1 MIAVFM
7 KIKKVCVLGGSGFVG
22 SHIVQRLSAAGYEVK
37 VLTRRRERAK
47 HLILLPNVQ
56 VEECDVFFDAALQRA
71 LTGCDAVINLIGIL
85 HESHGRSFDKIH
97 ADLPRRI
104 ATACQTAGI
113 PRLLQMSAL
122 QASEGAPSK
131 YLRSRARGEAA
142 VMQAAHESL
151 KVTIFRPSVIFGRG
165 DSFLNLFAQISRLMP
180 VIVLARPAA
189 RFQPVFVE
197 DVAQAFVAS
206 VENPDTFGEIY
217 NLCGPRVYTLR
228 ELVRY
233 VVDTLKLRRC
243 IVGLNDR
250 LSYLQA
256 WAMELLPVKL
266 MTRDNYYSMK
276 VDSVCDCPFPEI
288 FHLQPTALEAVVPE
302 YLADDTPRNAYL
314 KFRTQAGREQ

>member
-1 MIAVFM
+1 MFLNIR
-7 KIKKVCVLGGSGFVG
+7 KVCVLGGSGFVG
-22 SHIVQRLSAAGYEVK
+22 SYIVHRLSAAGYEVK
-37 VLTRRRERAK
+37 VLTRRRERVK

-71 LTGCDAVINLIGIL
+71 ITGCDAVINLVGIL
-85 HESHGRSFDKIH
+85 HESRRRSFDKVH
-97 ADLPRRI
+97 ADLPRRV
-104 ATACQTAGI
+104 AAACQAAGI
-113 PRLLQMSAL
+113 HRLLQMSAL

-165 DSFLNLFAQISRLMP
+165 DSFLNLFAGIARLMP
-180 VIVLARPAA
+180 VIALARPDA
-189 RFQPVFVE
+189 RFQPVYVE

-206 VENPDTFGEIY
+206 IENPDTFGESY

-228 ELVRY
+228 ELVQC
-233 VVDTLKLRRC
+233 VLDTLKLKRAV
-243 IVGLNDR
+243 IGLNDR

-276 VDSVCDCPFPEI
+276 VDSVCDCPFPEV
-288 FHLQPTALEAVVPE
+288 FGVRPTPLEAVVPD
-302 YLADDTPRNAYL
+302 YLAGDTPRHTYL
-314 KFRTQAGREQ
+314 RFRSLAGRKH

>member
-1 MIAVFM
+1 MFV
-7 KIKKVCVLGGSGFVG
+7 KIRKICVLGGSGFVG
-22 SHIVQRLSAAGYEVK
+22 SHVVQRLSEAGYEVR

-47 HLILLPNVQ
+47 HLTLLPNVQ
-56 VEECDVFFDAALQRA
+56 VDECDVFFDAALQRA
-71 LTGCDAVINLIGIL
+71 VTGCDAVINLVGIL
-85 HESHGRSFDKIH
+85 HESYGRRFDQVH

-104 ATACQTAGI
+104 AAACQVAGVH
-113 PRLLQMSAL
+113 RLLQMSAL

-165 DSFLNLFAQISRLMP
+165 DSFLNMFARIARVMP
-180 VIVLARPAA
+180 VIALARPEA

-228 ELVRY
+228 QLVRF
-233 VVDTLKLRRC
+233 VVDTLKLHRA
-243 IVGLNDR
+243 IIGLNDR
-250 LSYLQA
+250 MSYLQA
-256 WAMELLPVKL
+256 WAMELLPIKL

-288 FHLQPTALEAVVPE
+288 FNLQPTALEAVVPE
-302 YLADDTPRNAYL
+302 YLTGSTPRNEYL